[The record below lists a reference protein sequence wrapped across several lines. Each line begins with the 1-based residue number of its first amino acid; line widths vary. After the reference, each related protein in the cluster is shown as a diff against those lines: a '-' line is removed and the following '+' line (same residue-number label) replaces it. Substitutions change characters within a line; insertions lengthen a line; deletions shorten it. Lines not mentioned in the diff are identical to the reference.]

1 MWSKAILC
9 RFPQSEEIPQTPV
22 PQGFAA
28 FRLALSRIPPRHSQ
42 SRRATNCATPGYFVI
57 LSGWSYSPKPPALPT
72 ALHPVVKFLPIQTAY
87 VSGLTFILTYILY
100 INTAESAIFFS
111 ARLPHCAAISLS
123 GTALLHISA
132 TRYIFNSLNTAQYR
146 EKCRCLA
153 FSFVIIW
160 IYN

>member
-1 MWSKAILC
+1 MWSKPLLC
-9 RFPQSEEIPQTPV
+9 RFQRLGEIPQMQV

-28 FRLALSRIPPRHSQ
+28 FCHDLTRIPPRHSQ

-57 LSGWSYSPKPPALPT
+57 LFGWSYSPKPPALPT

-100 INTAESAIFFS
+100 INTAKSAIFFS
-111 ARLPHCAAISLS
+111 ARLPHCAAHIRH
-123 GTALLHISA
+123 ALHIQ
-132 TRYIFNSLNTAQYR
+132 FPQYR
-146 EKCRCLA
+146 ENCRCLV
-153 FSFVIIW
+153 FLYVIIW